1 MRTVVE
7 PPEKIEIAEPAPEAE
22 GESVELASRDGQ
34 VESTDDQAPNSDTK
48 SDKKKSFG
56 VKNLLVMSSLI
67 MAVALPIGVYPRVLQ
82 SEELHLSQSKAIAS
96 LPVVSTV
103 ALKSASAVK
112 DLKLPGSLEAV
123 VEAELYARANGFIK
137 KRYVDIG
144 DKVAAGQL
152 LADIETPEINDSLE
166 ESKAL
171 VLTNIA
177 GKATIQ
183 ADIEQSEANY
193 QKALADLAQAKTT
206 VAQRV
211 HDENFALNTTNRWK
225 KLAQDGAVSLQDA
238 EEKETI
244 YNTSV
249 EATQAARDKVVAA
262 QADVSAAKAHISAD
276 RARLTAASANIQAA
290 QARSSRSSSE
300 QSFQHV
306 VAPFSG
312 VITERSIDQGSLVAS
327 GTDSKVPLFKLERI
341 DTLKVYVDVPQ
352 YSSSA
357 VKVGQTVAISIRE
370 FPGREF
376 TGKVARTSVSLDATA
391 RTMKTEIHIANPG
404 MALAPGMFGE
414 VKFAVPR
421 SKNIFLI
428 PSSALVMRS
437 EGPQVIVLDD
447 SKKIAYKKVQLGDDL
462 GKEVEIIS
470 GLTGQEK
477 LVINPSDTLRDGT
490 KVATSK

>member
-1 MRTVVE
+1 MSTKVE
-7 PPEKIEIAEPAPEAE
+7 TLEKPE
-22 GESVELASRDGQ
+22 
-34 VESTDDQAPNSDTK
+34 SDTIAK
-48 SDKKKSFG
+48 AETDAEKETESGKKPSGIKR
-56 VKNLLVMSSLI
+56 LLVVAGLA
-67 MAVALPIGVYPRVLQ
+67 MAAALPIGVYPRVLQ
-82 SEELHLSQSKAIAS
+82 SEELHHSQDKAINS
-96 LPVVSTV
+96 LPVVTTTS
-103 ALKSASAVK
+103 LKAADAVK

-144 DKVAAGQL
+144 DKVSAGQL
-152 LADIETPEINDSLE
+152 LADIETPEVNDSLA

-193 QKALADLAQAKTT
+193 QKSLADLAQAKTT

-211 HDENFALNTTNRWK
+211 HDENFALNTTKRWK
-225 KLAQDGAVSLQDA
+225 KLAADGAVSLQDA
-238 EEKETI
+238 DEKETI

-249 EATQAARDKVVAA
+249 EATQAARDKVIAA

-290 QARSSRSSSE
+290 QARTSRSTSE

-357 VKVGQTVAISIRE
+357 VKTGQAVSIAIRE
-370 FPGREF
+370 FPGRLF
-376 TGKVARTSVSLDATA
+376 RGKVARTSVSLDATA

-404 MALAPGMFGE
+404 LALAPGMFGE
-414 VKFAVPR
+414 VKFTVPR
-421 SKNIFLI
+421 SKNIYLI
-428 PSSALVMRS
+428 PSSALVIRS
-437 EGPQVIVLDD
+437 EGPQVVVLDGE
-447 SKKIAYKKVQLGDDL
+447 KIAYKKVQLGDDL

-470 GLTGQEK
+470 GLSGKEK
-477 LVINPSDTLRDGT
+477 LVDNPSDTLRDGT
-490 KVATSK
+490 KVASLK